1 MSLWLAGRGVS
12 RGIAI
17 GRVQKLRAQ
26 DIEVV
31 EVRIKPE
38 AVAAETDR
46 FYQAQ
51 KTALQQ
57 LRDIR
62 SQIPAG
68 TPGDISA
75 FIEMH
80 LLMLDDHSLKQ
91 ATVSNIENLRVNAEA
106 ALKLACETLVAVFEA
121 MEDPYLRS
129 RRVDVEQVV
138 ERVQRVL
145 LQADTE
151 GTEDAAMTSSVP
163 RVVVTNDI
171 TPADMILLSQQ
182 SVVAF
187 VTEHGS
193 ALSHSA
199 ILARSLG
206 IPTVVGLRGAR
217 KLLRNNEPLIVDG
230 DSGQILASPEPCARA
245 YFEHRIRQQSQDLL
259 HLQGLKD
266 EPAISQDKVS
276 VSLQANIEL
285 PEDARLADQNG
296 ALGVGLYRTEFLF
309 MNRSDLP
316 SEEEQYEAYSRV
328 VKAVKGQITI
338 RTLDLSADKQV
349 DSGHRHGTTP
359 NNPALGLRAIRLC
372 LHEPDMFKTQIRALL
387 RASAHGQV
395 RLMLPMIS
403 TLGEVRQARAL
414 IEQCRG
420 ELHHQGYACADQ
432 IPIGAM
438 IEVPAAAIVA
448 PLLAAEVDFF
458 SIGTNDLIQYT
469 LAIDRVDDE
478 VNYLYDPLH
487 PAVLRLIHM
496 TVQAGLQA
504 GIEVAICGEMG
515 GDSRYTRLLLG
526 MGMNSF
532 SMRPANVPEVK
543 RVIRE
548 TNIAQVRE
556 EVRRM
561 FGTSDAATFERY
573 AFALAS

>member
-1 MSLWLAGRGVS
+1 
-12 RGIAI
+12 
-17 GRVQKLRAQ
+17 
-26 DIEVV
+26 
-31 EVRIKPE
+31 
-38 AVAAETDR
+38 
-46 FYQAQ
+46 
-51 KTALQQ
+51 
-57 LRDIR
+57 
-62 SQIPAG
+62 
-68 TPGDISA
+68 
-75 FIEMH
+75 
-80 LLMLDDHSLKQ
+80 
-91 ATVSNIENLRVNAEA
+91 
-106 ALKLACETLVAVFEA
+106 
-121 MEDPYLRS
+121 
-129 RRVDVEQVV
+129 
-138 ERVQRVL
+138 
-145 LQADTE
+145 
-151 GTEDAAMTSSVP
+151 
-163 RVVVTNDI
+163 
-171 TPADMILLSQQ
+171 MILLSQQ

-556 EVRRM
+556 EVKRM
-561 FGTSDAATFERY
+561 FGTPDVATFERY